1 MATMTLEEIKQV
13 VNELSVTDILAL
25 RGYLNTIPIDV
36 SAIPVQ
42 ERIRQLQ
49 EAAREIRE
57 GLSSEE
63 FELMIADMNSEYIEP
78 LDDDSWID

>member
-13 VNELSVTDILAL
+13 VNELSITDILAL

-49 EAAREIRE
+49 EAAHEIRE
-57 GLSSEE
+57 GLSAEE